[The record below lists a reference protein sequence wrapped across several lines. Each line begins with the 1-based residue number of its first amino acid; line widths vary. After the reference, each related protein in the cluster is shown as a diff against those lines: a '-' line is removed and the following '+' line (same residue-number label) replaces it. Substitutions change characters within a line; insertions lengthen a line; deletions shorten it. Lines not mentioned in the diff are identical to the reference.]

1 MSLKNNTLLLIFI
14 LNTLLLS
21 AQQKPLKITVRNT
34 DKTSLPGATLTLK
47 NQSDLA
53 PFYATTDADGHAAFN
68 KVNNGKYVLKISYI
82 GFKSLDTTLTLTS
95 ANRSFEYIMVSESIS
110 LGEVNIVARKPL
122 IRQEEDLMIIDP
134 TPIANTSTNTLEIL
148 ESTPGLYVDPDGGIF
163 LSTSSPAAI
172 YINGREQKM
181 SNQDIATI
189 LRSLPPNS
197 VEKIEVLRTPS
208 TKYDAASSGGI
219 INIVLKKGVKIGRF
233 GSVSMGGNKGV
244 EGNCFAGFSLNNSG
258 SSGSRYLNA
267 NFSQNNNVEDLNS
280 TRFLQGSA
288 TLSQAAK
295 TTNRGTPL
303 YLGYGVN
310 YEKNQNLSFSYDG
323 RINGGRR
330 NSESTNTNLTKNAEQ
345 ILLAESVNS
354 TSTKSGFIS
363 IQQDFGMN
371 LKFDTLGSNL
381 DTKLNYSFN
390 GNTSNQDYSNHI
402 FSPLDTLFSGKTENN
417 QSRHFVVFQ
426 SDLTYQ
432 LPLKIKLE
440 TGIKSSAQQYNS
452 NADFSL
458 FTANTFQN
466 DPSRTAA
473 FAYFENLNA
482 AYIQASRSLI
492 AGFMLK
498 TGLRMEHTYMKGTQ
512 TLPFDT
518 NFIVNRA
525 DWFPYVYLSRRVM
538 KIMGAELFGYV
549 IYRKTISRPGYQ
561 DLNPG
566 IKIID
571 QFLYET
577 GNPSLRPQ
585 FTENIEVNVSYDD
598 MPVFAIGR
606 NYTTDIFSMV
616 MYKDPNQ
623 ENVLVRTYDNLGKN
637 TETYFRGLVGIP
649 PGGKYF
655 FAAGAQYNLNEYDG
669 YYENKPLKYSHGSWR
684 FFTFHSLTLFKETK
698 LTINGFLMTNGWWNF
713 YEMKNFGQ
721 LNVGLTQTFLNK
733 KLTVSLNARDIL
745 KTMGTEFSFNQGSIN
760 SIGDRFSDSQRV
772 GFNVRYNFGMKKKD
786 EPKGMPGF
794 EEPEM

>member
-1 MSLKNNTLLLIFI
+1 MNRLKGFLLIIFI
-14 LNTLLLS
+14 FSTLLLS

-53 PFYATTDADGHAAFN
+53 TFYATTDADGHAFFN
-68 KVNNGKYVLKISYI
+68 KAITGKYLLKISYV
-82 GFKSLDTTLTLTS
+82 GFKPLDTTLTFTS
-95 ANRSFEYIMVSESIS
+95 ANKSFEYMMIPESIS

-122 IRQEEDLMIIDP
+122 IRQEEDKMIIDP

-181 SNQDIATI
+181 SSQDIATI

-233 GSVSMGGNKGV
+233 GSANIGMNQGI
-244 EGNCFAGFSLNNSG
+244 EGNRFVGFSLNNSG
-258 SSGSRYLNA
+258 SLGTRYINV
-267 NFSQNNNVEDLNS
+267 NYSQNNFFEELNS
-280 TRFLQGSA
+280 TRFLLDNK
-288 TLSQAAK
+288 TLNQAAK
-295 TTNRGTPL
+295 TTNLSTPL
-303 YLGYGVN
+303 YLGYGIN
-310 YEKNQNLSFSYDG
+310 YEKNPNLSLSYDG
-323 RINGGRR
+323 RINGGWR
-330 NSESTNTNLTKNAEQ
+330 NSESKNNNATKNAEQ
-345 ILLAESVNS
+345 ILFAESENS

-371 LKFDTLGSNL
+371 LKFDTLGSNW

-390 GNTSNQDYSNHI
+390 GNTSNQEYNNRI
-402 FSPLDTLFSGKTENN
+402 LSPLDTLFAGKTENRQN
-417 QSRHFVVFQ
+417 RHYVVLQ

-440 TGIKSSAQQYNS
+440 TGIKSSAQQYES
-452 NADFSL
+452 NADVSL
-458 FTANTFQN
+458 LTSNTLEN
-466 DPSRTAA
+466 DASRTAA
-473 FAYFENLNA
+473 FNYFENLNA

-492 AGFMLK
+492 GGFILK
-498 TGLRMEHTYMKGTQ
+498 AGLRMEHTYMNGKQ
-512 TLPFDT
+512 TLPSDT

-525 DWFPYVYLSRRVM
+525 DWFPYMYLSRRVM

-616 MYKDPNQ
+616 MYKDPSQ

-637 TETYFRGLVGIP
+637 TETYFRGLIGIP

-669 YYENKPLKYSHGSWR
+669 FYENKPLQYTHGSWR

-698 LTINGFLMTNGWWNF
+698 LTVNGFLMTNGWWNF
-713 YEMKNFGQ
+713 YEMQNFGQ
-721 LNVGLTQTFLNK
+721 LNIGLTQTFLNK

-745 KTMGTEFSFNQGSIN
+745 KTMGTEFSFNQSSIN
-760 SIGDRFSDSQRV
+760 SIGNRYSDSQRI
-772 GFNVRYNFGMKKKD
+772 GINIRYNFGMKKKD
-786 EPKGMPGF
+786 EQHGMPGF
-794 EEPEM
+794 EESDM